1 MRRLISVAA
10 MVGTLAASAI
20 AAHHAYASSG
30 PVPATVQVNG
40 VTSGLTISIGSTNP
54 GTGGNITDTYT
65 SQSNMGGTVSVTC
78 TQDVAS
84 ASTTAPGSAL
94 SAVYTSV
101 STTKQVIYMF
111 CMDRY
116 TVKDDRGTGTGYHV
130 TVQATQWKCTATAS
144 KNGCTVGTTT
154 IPTSSFYMDVPQV
167 ACNGTE
173 PCASHGAPPTIKMTT
188 SVPIDTTSGVV
199 VASAAQNTG
208 MGTYVFTPR
217 TDQCGSN
224 QQCYNSSGVLL
235 SGSAAAGQLGLYPP
249 TTTKNGTYSST
260 LTESVISGP

>member
-1 MRRLISVAA
+1 MRRLISVSA
-10 MVGTLAASAI
+10 MFGVLAASVI
-20 AAHHAYASSG
+20 AAHGAYAFASG
-30 PVPATVQVNG
+30 PVPGTVQVNG
-40 VTSGLTISIGSTNP
+40 VTSGLTISIGTTNA
-54 GTGGNITDTYT
+54 GTGGNITDSYT

-78 TQDVAS
+78 TQNVRS
-84 ASTTAPGSAL
+84 ASTTAPGSSL

-101 STTKQVIYMF
+101 STTKQVFYMF

-116 TVKDDRGTGTGYHV
+116 TVKDDRGTGMGYHV
-130 TVQATQWKCTATAS
+130 TVQATQWRCTVTAS

-154 IPTSSFYMDVPQV
+154 IPTGSFYMDVPQV

-173 PCASHGAPPTIKMTT
+173 PCASHGAPPSIKMTT
-188 SVPIDTTSGVV
+188 SVPVDTTSGVV

-217 TDQCGSN
+217 TDVCGSN
-224 QQCYNSSGVLL
+224 QQCYNSSGALQ
-235 SGSAAAGQLGLYPP
+235 SPGSGQLGLYPP

-260 LTESVISGP
+260 LTESVVAGP